1 MEKPFVF
8 RPFDGSAR
16 GVSFGP
22 RHYVE
27 GDLVLA
33 LPQDVARLARFYG
46 GPEAF
51 DPLTPRQADAL
62 GRAAGYNGDPSGLV
76 PYLKGLPQ
84 AALNKARDSV
94 RGIGDDPAPLAPPA
108 APAAPILPTPAPEPA
123 PAAPAETPDPEP
135 AFEAA
140 ETQVLETEA
149 DLMKRTLAQL
159 LALVG
164 LLAAPITSEQKK
176 TKSGVISALR
186 AAGHVKEG

>member
-33 LPQDVARLARFYG
+33 LPSDVARLARFYG
-46 GPEAF
+46 GSEAF
-51 DPLTPRQADAL
+51 DPLTPRQVEAL
-62 GRAAGYNGDPSGLV
+62 GRAAGYNGDPSGLI

-84 AALNKARDSV
+84 AALNKARDAV
-94 RGIGDDPAPLAPPA
+94 RGIGDDPAPLGAPA
-108 APAAPILPTPAPEPA
+108 ALAAPILPTPAPEPA
-123 PAAPAETPDPEP
+123 PEAPAESPAPEP
-135 AFEAA
+135 STEAVDA
-140 ETQVLETEA
+140 QFSETEA
-149 DLMKRTLAQL
+149 DLMRRTLPQL
-159 LALVG
+159 LALVAD
-164 LLAAPITSEQKK
+164 LKAPITSEQKK
-176 TKSGVISALR
+176 TKGGCVAALR